1 MKRISL
7 LALAAVLA
15 AVAGCS
21 NSGAPQAD
29 LAACP
34 GIEKTAP
41 ALMQRHAKKRL
52 VCLDLDATLC
62 QHRTAPPP
70 ENLAALRELEK
81 RYKCIMVGAGN
92 APRIYKQMGNYPIDI
107 LANYGMQ
114 ESKMIDGKFTI
125 VRQVTNV
132 VDRAFFKEKTD
143 YLRQK
148 YGYTNYWGNSVEFHP
163 SGMVTFGLL
172 GTTPKAEQKVTFD
185 PDRKKRRA
193 MYPEVCKI
201 FKDFSVYIGGSS
213 SFDFAGPQYNK
224 YDCVMAYAK
233 EHGYE
238 RDEIIFI
245 GDDFDDGGGDSHV
258 RIKGMDYIAID
269 DYRKFPE
276 RVSVLLGSLPLK

>member
-1 MKRISL
+1 MQMKFFAR
-7 LALAAVLA
+7 ALAAGMLA
-15 AVAGCS
+15 LVAGCFEVD
-21 NSGAPQAD
+21 GPCVPCE
-29 LAACP
+29 ACP
-34 GIEKTAP
+34 GLEKTAP
-41 ALMQRHAKKRL
+41 AFVHKHAKKRL

-62 QHRTAPPP
+62 QHRTIPPP

-81 RYKCIMVGAGN
+81 RYKCVMVGAGN

-125 VRQVTNV
+125 VRQVTNS

-148 YGYTNYWGNSVEFHP
+148 YGYTNYWGDSVEFHA

-172 GTTPKAEQKVTFD
+172 GTAPKAEQKVTFD

-224 YDCVMAYAK
+224 YDCIMAYAK
-233 EHGYE
+233 EHGYT

-276 RVSVLLGSLPLK
+276 RVSVLLK

>member
-7 LALAAVLA
+7 LALAAALA
-15 AVAGCS
+15 AVSGCFEVAGPCGPRPAS
-21 NSGAPQAD
+21 V
-29 LAACP
+29 ACP

-62 QHRTAPPP
+62 QHRTTPPP

-107 LANYGMQ
+107 IANYGMQ

-125 VRQVTNV
+125 VRQVTNA

-172 GTTPKAEQKVTFD
+172 GTAPPAGMKIKFD

-193 MYPEVCKI
+193 MYRDVCEA
-201 FKDFSVYIGGSS
+201 FPGHTVTIGGST
-213 SFDFAGPQYNK
+213 SFDILGKSDNK
-224 YDCVMAYAK
+224 YDATVRWAA
-233 EHGYE
+233 E
-238 RDEIIFI
+238 RGFAPSDIVFI
-245 GDDFDDGGGDSHV
+245 GDDFADGGGDSHV
-258 RIKGMDYIAID
+258 RIKGMDHIVIT
-269 DYRKFPE
+269 DYKKFADAVE
-276 RVSVLLGSLPLK
+276 VLLK

>member
-1 MKRISL
+1 
-7 LALAAVLA
+7 
-15 AVAGCS
+15 
-21 NSGAPQAD
+21 
-29 LAACP
+29 
-34 GIEKTAP
+34 
-41 ALMQRHAKKRL
+41 
-52 VCLDLDATLC
+52 
-62 QHRTAPPP
+62 
-70 ENLAALRELEK
+70 
-81 RYKCIMVGAGN
+81 
-92 APRIYKQMGNYPIDI
+92 
-107 LANYGMQ
+107 
-114 ESKMIDGKFTI
+114 MIDGKFTI
-125 VRQVTNV
+125 VRQVTNA

-148 YGYTNYWGNSVEFHP
+148 YGYTNYWGSSVEFHE

-172 GTTPKAEQKVTFD
+172 GTTPPAGMKIKFD

-224 YDCVMAYAK
+224 YDCVMAYAR
-233 EHGYE
+233 EHGYA

-276 RVSVLLGSLPLK
+276 RVSVLLHDVLMQ

>member
-1 MKRISL
+1 MKKSVFAKVFLIG
-7 LALAAVLA
+7 AFAV
-15 AVAGCS
+15 VAGCS
-21 NSGAPQAD
+21 KVDGPNIPSE
-29 LAACP
+29 ACP
-34 GIEKTAP
+34 NLAKTAP
-41 ALMQRHAKKRL
+41 ALVQKHAKKRL

-62 QHRTAPPP
+62 QHRTIPPP

-125 VRQVTNV
+125 VRQVTNT
-132 VDRAFFKEKTD
+132 VDRAFFKDKTD

-148 YGYTNYWGNSVEFHP
+148 YGYTNYWGDSVEFHA

-172 GTTPKAEQKVTFD
+172 GTAPKAEQKVTFD

-224 YDCVMAYAK
+224 YDCIMAYAK
-233 EHGYE
+233 EHGYT

-276 RVSVLLGSLPLK
+276 RVSVLLK

>member
-7 LALAAVLA
+7 LALAAALA
-15 AVAGCS
+15 AVTGCFDED
-21 NSGAPQAD
+21 APRVD

-41 ALMQRHAKKRL
+41 AFVQKHAKKRL

-62 QHRTAPPP
+62 QHRTIPPP

-125 VRQVTNV
+125 VRQVTNA

-148 YGYTNYWGNSVEFHP
+148 YGYTNYWGESVEFHA

-172 GTTPKAEQKVTFD
+172 GTTPKAELKVAFD

-193 MYPEVCKI
+193 MYPEVCEI

-233 EHGYE
+233 EHGYA

-258 RIKGMDYIAID
+258 RIKGMDYICID

-276 RVSVLLGSLPLK
+276 RVSVLLK

>member
-1 MKRISL
+1 MKRISF
-7 LALAAVLA
+7 LALAAALA
-15 AVAGCS
+15 AVSGCFEVVGPCGPRPAS
-21 NSGAPQAD
+21 D
-29 LAACP
+29 ACP

-62 QHRTAPPP
+62 QHRTTPPP

-125 VRQVTNV
+125 VRQVTNA

-172 GTTPKAEQKVTFD
+172 GTTPPAGMKIKFD

-201 FKDFSVYIGGSS
+201 FKDFS
-213 SFDFAGPQYNK
+213 DA
-224 YDCVMAYAK
+224 
-233 EHGYE
+233 

-276 RVSVLLGSLPLK
+276 RVSVLLQ